1 MNLVGEEDSGPQF
14 FSPGRIQRAQ
24 DLQNEKEA
32 HAQAEGER
40 IAEKKVQAVINK
52 AQKEAAKAERAL
64 QAEARRQLVAEEKV
78 RKTEERAAKQA
89 ARQALL
95 AEKKAQL
102 EARRAAKQVPKA
114 RSILTTAARTSK
126 KHTVVE
132 IQGSPKRVVIVGSG
146 HKTCAQA
153 VIPPSCYE

>member
-1 MNLVGEEDSGPQF
+1 M
-14 FSPGRIQRAQ
+14 
-24 DLQNEKEA
+24 
-32 HAQAEGER
+32 
-40 IAEKKVQAVINK
+40 

-114 RSILTTAARTSK
+114 RLIPTIAVRAPKR
-126 KHTVVE
+126 HTVVE

-146 HKTCAQA
+146 RKTRARA
-153 VIPPSCYE
+153 VVPPSRYE

>member
-1 MNLVGEEDSGPQF
+1 MGKKTLGLNS
-14 FSPGRIQRAQ
+14 SAQ
-24 DLQNEKEA
+24 DVFNVPGIFKMKRRLMHRQRGKGLLKRRFRLRLIRLRRKLQKLNGLYRLKLVVNLLLK
-32 HAQAEGER
+32 R
-40 IAEKKVQAVINK
+40 RFRK
-52 AQKEAAKAERAL
+52 A
-64 QAEARRQLVAEEKV
+64 
-78 RKTEERAAKQA
+78 EERAAKQA

-114 RSILTTAARTSK
+114 RSIPTTAARAPK

-146 HKTCAQA
+146 RKTRARA
-153 VIPPSCYE
+153 VVPPSRYE